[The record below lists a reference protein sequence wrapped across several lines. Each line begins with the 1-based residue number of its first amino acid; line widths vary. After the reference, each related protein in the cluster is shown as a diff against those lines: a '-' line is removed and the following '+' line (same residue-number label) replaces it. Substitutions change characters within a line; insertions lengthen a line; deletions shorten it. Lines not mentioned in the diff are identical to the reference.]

1 MAVAKQFLGTSILE
15 RSSLIS
21 PSKTIQLHAT
31 RRNLSSSVS
40 NPRRRRFPVVLKPM
54 AAITE
59 DYRIRTA
66 QPSDR
71 FDLLDSTDSAK
82 VKVRAV
88 VTVRNKIKEDLK
100 EAIIKQL
107 DNLTDMIGRNVVLQI
122 VSTEIDPSKKL
133 INRNFSLIV
142 SSRLI

>member
-1 MAVAKQFLGTSILE
+1 M
-15 RSSLIS
+15 
-21 PSKTIQLHAT
+21 
-31 RRNLSSSVS
+31 
-40 NPRRRRFPVVLKPM
+40 VLKPM